1 MLNFNHLFGPAD
13 VPSKEIPPKH
23 LTNELGEVST
33 RLVGK
38 TLQVAAA
45 LAMGAYVI
53 GDGETCR
60 VGLALDASESMK
72 DDYGRGKKLTREESE
87 AFVKAGM
94 IKVIE
99 RDGVQRKVLTRE
111 ARKEAERKG
120 LGLPTPNQ
128 VQEPAVRLIEF
139 LIRTFA
145 SGGATNGECEVI
157 YWACGAKGNHI
168 EPVGLLKT
176 EQLAGLKLD
185 GPVESEFGQQTHLA
199 PAFDH
204 LVHGTPPESSAVL
217 YFVTDGRID
226 DEDRVVR
233 RTIQLAREVKAGERA
248 SIKCVLIGIGR
259 KVDAAQFERIDDMQM
274 PEELAEYDIWNSKL
288 FDDMRDLADSAS
300 EIFDPETLVGTTG
313 RVFDDEG
320 NLVEEWSDGVKAL
333 LTFTM
338 PAGSRAFEIDIDGVR
353 IRQRIPESY

>member
-13 VPSKEIPPKH
+13 SPSKEIPPKH

-33 RLVGK
+33 RLVGD

-45 LAMGAYVI
+45 LAMGANVI

-72 DDYGRGKKLTREESE
+72 DDYGRGKKLSREESE
-87 AFVKAGM
+87 AFVKAGK

-99 RDGVQRKVLTRE
+99 RDGVERKVLTRE
-111 ARKEAERKG
+111 ARKEAERDG
-120 LGLPTPNQ
+120 LGQPTQNR
-128 VQEPAVRLIEF
+128 VQEPAMRLIEF

-145 SGGATNGECEVI
+145 SGGASGGECEVI

-168 EPVGLLKT
+168 EPLGSLKT
-176 EQLAGLKLD
+176 EQLDSLSLD
-185 GPVESEFGQQTHLA
+185 GPTESEFGRQTHLA

-226 DEDRVVR
+226 DEDQVVN
-233 RTIQLAREVKAGERA
+233 RTIQLAREVQAGERA

-274 PEELAEYDIWNSKL
+274 PEDLADYDIWNSKL
-288 FDDMRDLADSAS
+288 FEDMRDLADSAS

-313 RVFDDEG
+313 RIFDDRG
-320 NLVEEWSDGVKAL
+320 QVVEEWTDGVKAL
-333 LTFTM
+333 LKFAM
-338 PAGSRAFEIDIDGVR
+338 PASSRSFKIEIDGVT
-353 IRQRIPESY
+353 IEQEIP